1 MGSAAGRPAW
11 LSMADGILHEKR
23 EREREREREAD
34 CKADGLVMATRTR
47 RGGLMARESQ
57 RPGERA
63 PLWYAPR
70 AGRVGYTKFRVGT
83 VAPQ

>member
-1 MGSAAGRPAW
+1 MRLAGQPGFQWPMEFCMR
-11 LSMADGILHEKR
+11 R